1 MVKFKWEKE
10 FKETPIGKIPKDWE
24 VKEVGEIIRVVKNRI
39 EPSKTPNEIFE
50 LYSIPSYLENG
61 QPEIVLGKSVKS
73 SKYLIKPQTILYGRL
88 NPQDPKVWFVNKES
102 EYKQITST
110 EFFPLKLK
118 GKDSLLFIYYLLQ
131 TEFIRDMAEAF
142 STGTTPSRTR
152 LSEHDFLRFKIPYP
166 SPDEQQRIATVL
178 SWFDDLIENKRR
190 QNEILEKT
198 AMAIFKSWFIDFEPF
213 QDEEF
218 VYSEELDMEIPKGW
232 EVGKLVEIGEIIM
245 GQSPPSKAY
254 NLEGDGYPFV
264 QGMGQFGLYVP
275 NTDTYS
281 KVVTKLSKPYDVLI
295 TVRAP
300 IGELNIA
307 DRCYILGR
315 GVSAIRSEFWPFV
328 YLYLKVFNELLKAY
342 ERGTTFEAIT
352 KSELENFPILIP
364 PKPILEKFHSLVEPL
379 FRKIII
385 NEKEIMVLKKAR
397 DTLLP
402 QLVFGRLRVVE
413 L

>member
-1 MVKFKWEKE
+1 MKFRWEKE

-166 SPDEQQRIATVL
+166 SPDEQQRIATIL

-190 QNEILEKT
+190 QNEILEKV

-232 EVGKLVEIGEIIM
+232 EVKPIGEIVNFKYGKGLPERKRKLGPYPVVGSSGIV
-245 GQSPPSKAY
+245 GYHKEYLTRGPTLVIGRKGNAGSVQLI
-254 NLEGDGYPFV
+254 LEPNYPIDTVFFSDENTPTEIV
-264 QGMGQFGLYVP
+264 FYLYH
-275 NTDTYS
+275 
-281 KVVTKLSKPYDVLI
+281 
-295 TVRAP
+295 
-300 IGELNIA
+300 
-307 DRCYILGR
+307 
-315 GVSAIRSEFWPFV
+315 
-328 YLYLKVFNELLKAY
+328 YLKVHSLQSVADSDTAVPGLSINLLNL
-342 ERGTTFEAIT
+342 FEV
-352 KSELENFPILIP
+352 LLP
-364 PKPILEKFHSLVEPL
+364 PKSILEKFHSLVEPL

-402 QLVFGRLRVVE
+402 QLVFGRLRVEEV
-413 L
+413 

>member
-1 MVKFKWEKE
+1 MVKFRWEKE
-10 FKETPIGKIPKDWE
+10 FKETPIGEIPKDWE
-24 VKEVGEIIRVVKNRI
+24 VREVQEVSKVNPENISKKDSFRFIEYIDINSVEEGTIKEVKILELKSAPSRAKRKVKAGDVIISTVRPRLRHFAFIKEVN
-39 EPSKTPNEIFE
+39 PNT
-50 LYSIPSYLENG
+50 
-61 QPEIVLGKSVKS
+61 IV
-73 SKYLIKPQTILYGRL
+73 
-88 NPQDPKVWFVNKES
+88 
-102 EYKQITST
+102 
-110 EFFPLKLK
+110 
-118 GKDSLLFIYYLLQ
+118 
-131 TEFIRDMAEAF
+131 
-142 STGTTPSRTR
+142 STGFAVVRATNINSKFLYYCLITDNVTEYLSQIAEEHASTYPAFTPDV
-152 LSEHDFLRFKIPYP
+152 LMNLKIPYP
-166 SPDEQQRIATVL
+166 SPDEQKRIATVL
-178 SWFDDLIENKRR
+178 SWFDELIENKRR
-190 QNEILEKT
+190 QNEILEKV

-218 VYSEELDMEIPKGW
+218 VYSEELDREIPKGW
-232 EVGKLVEIGEIIM
+232 EVGKLVEMGEIIM

-281 KVVTKLSKPYDVLI
+281 KIITKLSKPYDVLI

-307 DRCYILGR
+307 DRCYVLGR

-328 YLYLKVFNELLKAY
+328 YLYLKVFNELLKSY

-379 FRKIII
+379 FRKILI
-385 NEKEIMVLKKAR
+385 NEKEVLYLKKTR
-397 DTLLP
+397 NLLLP
-402 QLVFGRLRVVE
+402 HLIFGRLRVEVV
-413 L
+413 

>member
-1 MVKFKWEKE
+1 MVKFRWEKE
-10 FKETPIGKIPKDWE
+10 FRETPIGKIPKDWE
-24 VKEVGEIIRVVKNRI
+24 VREVREW
-39 EPSKTPNEIFE
+39 
-50 LYSIPSYLENG
+50 LEG
-61 QPEIVLGKSVKS
+61 MV
-73 SKYLIKPQTILYGRL
+73 
-88 NPQDPKVWFVNKES
+88 
-102 EYKQITST
+102 
-110 EFFPLKLK
+110 K
-118 GKDSLLFIYYLLQ
+118 GKPPKKKGPNGDEIYPYLSVGYLRGSETPDRFYPKEAGIPVDEGEVLIIWDGAANAGEVLKAKKGLLGSTLVWLKTKREVDKRLFYNILKMFEKEIKSLRSG
-131 TEFIRDMAEAF
+131 TDDRHVDKEAF
-142 STGTTPSRTR
+142 LGFI
-152 LSEHDFLRFKIPYP
+152 LPYP
-166 SPDEQQRIATVL
+166 SPDEQKRIATVL

-190 QNEILEKT
+190 QNEVLEKT
-198 AMAIFKSWFIDFEPF
+198 AMAVFKSWFIDFEPF

-218 VYSEELDMEIPKGW
+218 VYSEELDMEIPRGW
-232 EVGKLVEIGEIIM
+232 EVGKLVEMGKIIM

-307 DRCYILGR
+307 DRCYVLGR

-328 YLYLKVFNELLKAY
+328 YLYLKVFNESLKSY
-342 ERGTTFEAIT
+342 ERGTTFEAVT